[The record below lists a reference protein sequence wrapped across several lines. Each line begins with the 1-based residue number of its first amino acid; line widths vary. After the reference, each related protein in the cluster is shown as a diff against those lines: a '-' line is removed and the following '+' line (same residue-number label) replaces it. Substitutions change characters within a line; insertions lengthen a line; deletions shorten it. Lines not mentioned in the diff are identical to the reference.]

1 MRETNATETP
11 IRIRLTAAAA
21 VCEKFCLLAG
31 SGFRIR
37 ARLGGSVRELLC
49 GQLGIEPSY
58 LENRIQTI
66 FLNGHVVDDPDL
78 AVVPPG
84 STIALSA
91 AMPGIAG
98 AMLRKKSRYAP
109 MRRELSYPSH
119 RRSPKEQVEG
129 DVVLKLFNLLQQEL
143 GPRFLRRGIR
153 ISGGALRELL
163 ESRWDAFR
171 VGIVTAE
178 VCGESVAPTALLGT
192 DWTRQEVLLV
202 VEPQAGGAE

>member
-1 MRETNATETP
+1 MPETNAAETP
-11 IRIRLTAAAA
+11 IRIRLTATAA

-31 SGFRIR
+31 SGFRIF
-37 ARLGGSVRELLC
+37 ARLGCNVRELLC
-49 GQLGIEPSY
+49 GQLGIEPEY
-58 LENRIQTI
+58 LDTRIQTI
-66 FLNGHVVDDPDL
+66 FLNGQVVDDPDL

-109 MRRELSYPSH
+109 MRTELTCPSPS
-119 RRSPKEQVEG
+119 RSPEPRVEG

-143 GPRFLRRGIR
+143 GPGFLRRGIR
-153 ISGGALRELL
+153 ISGSALRELL
-163 ESRWDAFR
+163 EGRWNPFR
-171 VGIVTAE
+171 AGLVAAE
-178 VCGESVAPTALLGT
+178 VSGEPVAPTALLDA
-192 DWTRQEVLLV
+192 DWTNQEVLLV